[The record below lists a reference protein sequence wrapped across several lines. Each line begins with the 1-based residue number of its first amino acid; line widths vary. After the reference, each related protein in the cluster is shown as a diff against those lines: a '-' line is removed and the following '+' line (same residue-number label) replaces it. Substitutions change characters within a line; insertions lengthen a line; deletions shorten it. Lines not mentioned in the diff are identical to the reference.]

1 MDWKRKLTSRK
12 LWLSVAEFVSMLYI
26 ALGGA
31 ESVAAQITAII
42 MAGAGVIG
50 YVIAE
55 GLTDA
60 SSLPNIDITEDE
72 E

>member
-1 MDWKRKLTSRK
+1 
-12 LWLSVAEFVSMLYI
+12 MLYI

-31 ESVAAQITAII
+31 ESVATQITAII

-60 SSLPNIDITEDE
+60 SSLPNIEIVEDE